1 MTTYPPGLPIPA
13 VNPPGRCRKAC
24 YLSAGFGFQA
34 RHKRGIAPSMKP
46 APLLSLILVAC
57 APSLASTPSPTDTGD
72 PDLGAESGLPINCQ
86 PWMHL
91 AAVTC
96 DEGAACV
103 ELSRLDRGIVAQ
115 VLLQTSD
122 GVLEVA
128 PAHDLGGDFPDWTTD
143 RACIQCEPGDIARFT
158 LLTCRAGT

>member
-24 YLSAGFGFQA
+24 YLAAGFGFPA
-34 RHKRGIAPSMKP
+34 RHKRGIAPSMQP

-57 APSLASTPSPTDTGD
+57 APSLASTPTDTSSARD
-72 PDLGAESGLPINCQ
+72 TGAESGLPINCQ

-143 RACIQCEPGDIARFT
+143 RACIQCEPGDIARFA

>member
-1 MTTYPPGLPIPA
+1 
-13 VNPPGRCRKAC
+13 
-24 YLSAGFGFQA
+24 
-34 RHKRGIAPSMKP
+34 MKP

-115 VLLQTSD
+115 VLLQTAD
-122 GVLEVA
+122 EVIEVT
-128 PAHDLGGDFPDWTTD
+128 PIHEVGDDFPDWTTD
-143 RACIQCEPGDIARFT
+143 RTCIQCEPGDIARFT